1 MNPLATNSSIQ
12 CRVVFVK
19 SSTPCAFDP
28 YYTFLS
34 YNFYTYSYFLVAR
47 DGVTFNF
54 NFKKHLPFFYTIA
67 VLTPGRIPPSA
78 GRSPQGGDPCR
89 DLESF
94 STKFGSNK
102 ASLIDP

>member
-12 CRVVFVK
+12 RRVVFVK

-34 YNFYTYSYFLVAR
+34 YNYTYISYFLVAR

-54 NFKKHLPFFYTIA
+54 KLQKASSFFYNTA
-67 VLTPGRIPPSA
+67 V
-78 GRSPQGGDPCR
+78 
-89 DLESF
+89 
-94 STKFGSNK
+94 
-102 ASLIDP
+102 